1 MQVNFAPVC
10 VVVRVTYSALLWNTY
25 EELVVIR
32 AKSGK
37 DLVVNPAFW
46 DDESL
51 VVGKCVSKFYDF
63 VGLE

>member
-10 VVVRVTYSALLWNTY
+10 VVVRVTYPALLWNTY

-32 AKSGK
+32 AKSRK
-37 DLVVNPAFW
+37 YLVVNPAFW

-51 VVGKCVSKFYDF
+51 VIGKCVSKSYDF